1 MSNESPNGNK
11 QPLHEWLPKVLL
23 TFLVFLALIFVVYQT
38 TAGMGDRD
46 LGDRS
51 MWVLLVAMVLLV
63 LLPVVDRIQTI
74 SISPTGFE
82 AKLSETKAQALE
94 KVGALVEDPQAAET
108 ARAQILQAKSPGQ
121 VQAAVEQAVRLNVTQ
136 TVEAVKDAIQRKRK
150 CYVRYR
156 PVPDEPVQSYYVA
169 PLDIKPGKSP
179 TTKAHDYLWAYSY
192 EHESILSLRL
202 DRVVGVELSEESFD
216 PAEATAGWKAKQP
229 EWNVARDW

>member
-11 QPLHEWLPKVLL
+11 KPLREWLPKVLL
-23 TFLVFLALIFVVYQT
+23 TFLVFAALFFVVYQVT
-38 TAGMGDRD
+38 GGMSGD
-46 LGDRS
+46 LGNNS
-51 MWVLLVAMVLLV
+51 VWVLIVAMALLV

-121 VQAAVEQAVRLNVTQ
+121 VHAAVEQAVRLNVTQ

-156 PVPDEPVQSYYVA
+156 PVPEEPVQSYYVA
-169 PLDIKPGKSP
+169 PLDIKPGKSAA
-179 TTKAHDYLWAYSY
+179 TKANDYLWAYSY

-202 DRVVGVELSEESFD
+202 DRVVGVELSEETFD
-216 PAEATAGWKAKQP
+216 PAEATAGWKGKQP
-229 EWNVARDW
+229 EWNVKRDW

>member
-1 MSNESPNGNK
+1 MSNESPNGNRK
-11 QPLHEWLPKVLL
+11 PLREWLPKVLL
-23 TFLVFLALIFVVYQT
+23 TFLVFAALFFVVYQVT
-38 TAGMGDRD
+38 GGMSDD
-46 LGDRS
+46 LGS
-51 MWVLLVAMVLLV
+51 NSVWVLIVAMALLV

-156 PVPDEPVQSYYVA
+156 PVPEEPVQTYHIA
-169 PLDIKPGKSP
+169 PLDIKPGKSAA
-179 TTKAHDYLWAYSY
+179 TKANDYLWAYSY

-202 DRVVGVELSEESFD
+202 DRVVGVELSEETFD
-216 PAEATAGWKAKQP
+216 PAEVAAEWQAKRP
-229 EWNVARDW
+229 AWNVARDW